1 MKSELIEVSPTQK
14 ELKIEID
21 PDTLKDVYGRVSK
34 KYAQRANVPGFRKGY
49 APVDIVRLRFKE
61 EIKGE
66 VLQEVIPP
74 AVNAA
79 IEEHDL
85 RPLTEPH
92 LHLDD
97 QENAVINGTQ
107 PLAVHA
113 HVEVMPEIP
122 DPEYKGIEITRR
134 VKPVDDEEIDGL
146 INERL
151 TREAAFVPVDGR
163 SSELGDTVIADLT
176 GVFADQQDADP
187 IVAEDLEV
195 KLDDSAIEKSFTD
208 NLIGVK
214 EDDEKKFTVSYPEDS
229 VASALAGKTVHYTA
243 KIKSVG
249 RQESPEL
256 NDEWARSLDEGYESL
271 GDLKKRL
278 RTDLEKV
285 ADADAD
291 ARVSNQTM
299 AKVIEKNAFE
309 VPNALIENQAR
320 NLLNSFAQDMHQRG
334 VDLNQVDESMLK
346 MMYENMKQ
354 QAERDVRGALLL
366 DKIAKSEK
374 VEVGEADVEA
384 EITKMAEY
392 YRSSA
397 DEIKESL
404 EKQGGGVESIRNNL
418 KTRKTIEAVVAAA
431 KVKEGEWIDENATP
445 VGEPVRDE
453 EKKPKK
459 APPKKKAA
467 KKE

>member
-1 MKSELIEVSPTQK
+1 MKSELKEVSPTQK

-21 PDTLKDVYGRVSK
+21 AETLKDAYGRVSK
-34 KYAQRANVPGFRKGY
+34 KYASRANVPGFRKGY
-49 APVDIVRLRFKE
+49 APVDIVRVRFKD
-61 EIKGE
+61 EIKGD

-92 LHLDD
+92 LHLND
-97 QENAVINGTQ
+97 QENAVVNGTQ

-122 DPEYKGIEITRR
+122 DPTYKGIEITRR
-134 VKPVDDEEIDGL
+134 VKPVDEAEIDEL

-151 TREAAFVPVDGR
+151 TREATFVPVDGR
-163 SSELGDTVIADLT
+163 ASELGDTVIADLT
-176 GVFADQQDADP
+176 GKFDDQPDAEP

-195 KLDDSAIEKSFTD
+195 KLDDSSIEKSFTD
-208 NLIGVK
+208 NLIGVN
-214 EDDEKKFTVSYPEDS
+214 EDDEKEFTVSYPQDS
-229 VASALAGKTVHYTA
+229 VASVLAGKTVHYNA

-249 RQESPEL
+249 RQEIPEL

-271 GDLKKRL
+271 ADLRQRL

-285 ADADAD
+285 ASADAD

-299 AKVIEKNAFE
+299 AKVIEDNAFE

-320 NLLNSFAQDMHQRG
+320 NLLNSFAQDMQQRG
-334 VDLNQVDESMLK
+334 VDLNQVEESMLK

-366 DKIAKSEK
+366 DKIAKAEN
-374 VEVGEADVEA
+374 VEVADADVDA
-384 EITKMAEY
+384 EIAKMAEY
-392 YRSSA
+392 YRSTA

-404 EKQGGGVESIRNNL
+404 EKQGGGIDSIRSNL

-431 KVKEGEWIDENATP
+431 NVTDGEWIDESAP
-445 VGEPVRDE
+445 AISSEP
-453 EKKPKK
+453 EKENKPKK
-459 APPKKKAA
+459 PTAKKKAA